1 MEDKRNCKGR
11 QISRRYEPNRVEEE
25 VWALAYEQVW
35 PLVRRVLS
43 RKQLDPPDESEFPS
57 TVSANVAR
65 SA

>member
-1 MEDKRNCKGR
+1 MEDKRECKGR
-11 QISRRYEPNRVEEE
+11 RLSRRYEPNRVEEE

-35 PLVRRVLS
+35 PMIRRVLS
-43 RKQLDPPDESEFPS
+43 RKHPPEESEIPS